1 MSKIYLGLAQWHHNQ
16 WYLAGSSAGKSLQ
29 TYASSFSSVEGNM
42 SFYGLPSQT
51 SIQSWDAAT
60 NSDFKFCFKF
70 PKEISHKQGLTHCSR
85 QVCEFLNRISI
96 LNSKLGIVW
105 LQLDRYFG
113 AINLPKLDAFLRDLP
128 VEFDYAVE
136 VRSIEFYLKDD
147 TEKIFNQMLQKYNVN
162 RVIFDTRSLFAND
175 KIDDKATLHALSA
188 KPRVPTHALSTSDN
202 PFVRI
207 IVPMDQS
214 LGMQI
219 MNQWAIKIASWLS
232 AGLSPYVFFH
242 TPDNAFAPQ
251 LAKKFTELLIAQH
264 PQVPVLLLWQ
274 EEQEL
279 LPQVS
284 LF

>member
-1 MSKIYLGLAQWHHNQ
+1 MSKIYLGLAQWHHSQ
-16 WYLAGSSAGKSLQ
+16 WYLAGSNTGKSLQ

-42 SFYGLPSQT
+42 SFYGIPSKK
-51 SIQSWDAAT
+51 SIQSWDSDT

-96 LNSKLGIVW
+96 LNSKLGVVW

-113 AINLPKLDAFLRDLP
+113 AQNLPKLDAFLRDLP
-128 VEFDYAVE
+128 TEFSYAVE
-136 VRSIEFYLKDD
+136 VRSTEFYLKDE
-147 TEKIFNQMLQKYNVN
+147 TEKCFNQMLQKYHIN

-175 KIDDKATLHALSA
+175 QIDDKATVHALSA
-188 KPRVPTHALSTSDN
+188 KPRVPTHALSTSEH

-207 IVPMDQS
+207 IVPMEQS

-219 MNQWAIKIASWLS
+219 INQWVNKIVFWLD

-251 LAKKFTELLIAQH
+251 LAKKFNELLVEKR
-264 PQVPVLLLWQ
+264 PQVPVLSLW
-274 EEQEL
+274 EEEGEL
-279 LPQVS
+279 FPQVS